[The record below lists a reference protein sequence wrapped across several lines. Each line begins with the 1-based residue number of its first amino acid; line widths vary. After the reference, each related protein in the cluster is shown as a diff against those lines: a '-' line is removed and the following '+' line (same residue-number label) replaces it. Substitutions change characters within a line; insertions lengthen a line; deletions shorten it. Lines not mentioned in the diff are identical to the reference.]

1 MERKEVQM
9 SETEKTEN
17 IFVVSF
23 WSKSEGMIFSLY
35 SKEETLSRMV
45 PEMEA
50 AFGPDGLKDVTLREA
65 TESEIEE
72 LRKFR
77 EDISTGAEVVSAKT
91 LH

>member
-9 SETEKTEN
+9 NETEKTAN
-17 IFVVSF
+17 VLVASF
-23 WSKSEGMIFSLY
+23 WSKNEVILFSPY
-35 SKEETLSRMV
+35 SREETLARML

-65 TESEIEE
+65 TSEEIEE
-72 LRKFR
+72 IRKMSQTFDTDLP
-77 EDISTGAEVVSAKT
+77 DIPSAT